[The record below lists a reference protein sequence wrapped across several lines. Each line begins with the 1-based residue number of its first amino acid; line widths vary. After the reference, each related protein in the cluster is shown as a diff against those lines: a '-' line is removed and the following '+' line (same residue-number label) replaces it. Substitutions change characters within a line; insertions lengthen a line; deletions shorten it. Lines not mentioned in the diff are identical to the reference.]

1 MLRFI
6 AIYLLQVIRENSKS
20 EIQSF
25 KKGKIS
31 EYAQC
36 LVFPIV
42 YLISRGNCTFLINFD
57 LLESY
62 SLYRETTRFMLS
74 FSKLRLYFGLFIIFD
89 ESSYSRDIVAR
100 NIITRMHL
108 RS

>member
-1 MLRFI
+1 MSVHIRSDSKSDYMLRFI

-31 EYAQC
+31 EHAQC

-57 LLESY
+57 LLESCTAY
-62 SLYRETTRFMLS
+62 IA
-74 FSKLRLYFGLFIIFD
+74 KLHGLCFHF
-89 ESSYSRDIVAR
+89 R
-100 NIITRMHL
+100 NYAYIL
-108 RS
+108 VYL